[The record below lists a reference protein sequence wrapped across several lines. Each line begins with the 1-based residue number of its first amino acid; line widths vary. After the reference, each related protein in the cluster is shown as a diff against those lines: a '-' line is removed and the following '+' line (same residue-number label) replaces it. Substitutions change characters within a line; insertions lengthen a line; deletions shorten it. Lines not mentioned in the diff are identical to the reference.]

1 MWGKYQARSEGRGRT
16 QESRATRN
24 ENGTETKI
32 NIPVPASYRPGAMD
46 GIIMVQLFHSFLNLI
61 NIPC

>member
-1 MWGKYQARSEGRGRT
+1 MWGYYQRTVNQT
-16 QESRATRN
+16 QESRATRG
-24 ENGTETKI
+24 ENRTETKI

-46 GIIMVQLFHSFLNLI
+46 GKIMVQLFHSFLNLI